1 MGVVLVV
8 AENCYLY
15 TGGYCPYR
23 HLYTLYISKLTSRKM
38 VIDSLEENLDFS
50 NAYLNYMEL
59 CQNYLP
65 YPVLKLM
72 QRDQLLKT
80 EISRYM

>member
-1 MGVVLVV
+1 MSYDLNTIVGTKLMGEIKHESGWELFLWWLRIVT
-8 AENCYLY
+8 Y

-50 NAYLNYMEL
+50 NEY
-59 CQNYLP
+59 
-65 YPVLKLM
+65 
-72 QRDQLLKT
+72 
-80 EISRYM
+80 